1 MAADG
6 LIEQYLASFAT
17 RVAGRRD
24 RTDLVD
30 EVADHLYSAC
40 ERLEALGVD
49 RRTAEQRALARFGE
63 PRLVAAL
70 ITSVPSKG
78 NIMSLFLSRRLGAL
92 AAVTALLWV
101 AAAVAGVFGN
111 SELAGG
117 WTQERYLAS
126 SVVIALACL
135 STTAV
140 LVGVNLRAT
149 GRLDAA
155 TRWIA
160 AIGVFSGIAAA
171 MLSWVMGLWMLP
183 LTVAV
188 VWTLLRVRRNHAG
201 SPVFTVVMLVA
212 LPLAAVAAVVGSVAG
227 LLTDVYFDAL
237 SWTTFLG
244 LMAVLV
250 AGFADLAVRLAQRT
264 GAHRAVAG

>member
-6 LIEQYLASFAT
+6 LIEQYLDAFGA
-17 RVAGRRD
+17 RVGGRRD

-30 EVADHLYSAC
+30 EVADHLHSAA

-49 RRTAEQRALARFGE
+49 RESAQRRALARFGE
-63 PRLVAAL
+63 PRLVAGL
-70 ITSVPSKG
+70 ITSVPTKG

-92 AAVTALLWV
+92 AATAAVLWI

-117 WTQERYLAS
+117 WTQERYMLS
-126 SVVIALACL
+126 SVMIGLACL
-135 STTAV
+135 VSTGV
-140 LVGVNLRAT
+140 LVGVNLRAV
-149 GRLDAA
+149 GRVDAA

-160 AIGVFSGIAAA
+160 AIGVFSAIAAG
-171 MLSWVMGLWMLP
+171 MVSWVMGIWMLP

-188 VWTLLRVRRNHAG
+188 VWTLLRARRNHAG
-201 SPVFTVVMLVA
+201 SPVFTTVMLIA
-212 LPLAAVAAVVGSVAG
+212 LPVAALGAVVGSVVA
-227 LLTDVYFDAL
+227 LTTDL
-237 SWTTFLG
+237 SLDPLVWTTFLG

-250 AGFADLAVRLAQRT
+250 AGFADLAVRLS
-264 GAHRAVAG
+264 HRAVARRVIAG